1 MSTLIAHGAAS
12 QAKRVQIYSGNLNV
26 GHDVV
31 CGNYMFYQPNYTGAT
46 DRTTGVRPAVC
57 SAAAEPKCVRQ
68 S

>member
-1 MSTLIAHGAAS
+1 
-12 QAKRVQIYSGNLNV
+12 VQIYSGNLNV